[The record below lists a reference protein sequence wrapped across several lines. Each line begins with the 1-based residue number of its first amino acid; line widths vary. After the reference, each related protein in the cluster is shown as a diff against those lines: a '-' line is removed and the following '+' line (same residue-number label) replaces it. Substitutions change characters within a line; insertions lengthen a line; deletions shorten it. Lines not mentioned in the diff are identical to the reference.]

1 MGEAGIWRAKGTRG
15 GLLRG
20 LVVLKE
26 WTLDFSKGL
35 EMGGNGVC
43 VGGGAGR
50 LHLRDN
56 RTELLMIVFLD
67 ELLAWMNAS
76 KSILVFFVFYFVF
89 I

>member
-35 EMGGNGVC
+35 EMVGNGVC
-43 VGGGAGR
+43 VGRAGR

-56 RTELLMIVFLD
+56 RTELLMIVFHD
-67 ELLAWMNAS
+67 ELLA
-76 KSILVFFVFYFVF
+76 
-89 I
+89 